1 MKSVM
6 LKSLIV
12 ASAITLSGS
21 LFARDD
27 RNMYP
32 LSDALN
38 TPAAKEKLDPN
49 IALYF
54 GKQRHPAIKESLGEW
69 KTNKKTNAF
78 NNHL

>member
-32 LSDALN
+32 LR
-38 TPAAKEKLDPN
+38 K
-49 IALYF
+49 
-54 GKQRHPAIKESLGEW
+54 R
-69 KTNKKTNAF
+69 
-78 NNHL
+78 